1 MPRVNDPRLIAGDAP
16 NAAATAFEHA
26 AFQEGTMPFEGHA
39 TWYRITGGANGAATP
54 LVVVHGGPGAPHDY
68 LLRYADL
75 ARDGR
80 AVIHYDQLG
89 CGRSTHLPDAPD
101 SYWTLDLFLREL
113 DGLLQHLGIAD
124 RYMLLGQSWGGVLAA
139 EHAVL
144 QPHGLRALVLA
155 NSPASIALWV
165 SEADRLRALLP
176 PEVQAVLLH
185 HEAAGTTRDPAYAA
199 ACKVFYARHLCRL
212 DPPPPEVARTDA
224 ALADNMQ
231 VFEAMNGPS
240 EFHVIGSMRHWTIV
254 DRLTAIVAPTL
265 LVSGRH
271 DEATPATVQPFFD
284 NIPDVRWEL
293 FENSSHLPHVE
304 EPEQCLSAVDRFLR
318 RHDVAPM

>member
-1 MPRVNDPRLIAGDAP
+1 MMDLPVR
-16 NAAATAFEHA
+16 
-26 AFQEGTMPFEGHA
+26 EGTMRFEGHA
-39 TWYRITGGANGAATP
+39 TWYRVTGDQTDATP
-54 LVVVHGGPGAPHDY
+54 LVVIHGGPGAPHDY
-68 LLRYADL
+68 LLRYAEL
-75 ARDGR
+75 AQRGR

-89 CGRSTHLPDAPD
+89 CGRSSHLPQAPD

-113 DGLLQHLGIAD
+113 AALIAHLGIAG
-124 RYMLLGQSWGGVLAA
+124 RYALLGQSWGGVLAA
-139 EHAVL
+139 EHAVAR
-144 QPHGLRALVLA
+144 PDGLHALVIA

-165 SEADRLRALLP
+165 SEADRLRADLP
-176 PEVQAVLLH
+176 PEVQATLLR
-185 HEAAGTTRDPAYAA
+185 HEAAGTTRDPEYGA

-224 ALADNMQ
+224 ALAANMQ

-254 DRLTAIVAPTL
+254 DRLHRIVAPTL

-284 NIPDVRWEL
+284 NIPDVRWTI
-293 FENSSHLPHVE
+293 FEQSSHLPHVE
-304 EPEQCLSAVDRFLR
+304 EPERCLQVVGDFLQACDEGAR
-318 RHDVAPM
+318 SQAC